1 MDKDDESLS
10 LDNDTIDKLAPGSYR
25 VEVRDADRK
34 YPTSETFVITQPDSL
49 VVEIQSS
56 VNASCDGD
64 NDGQINI
71 NVTGGSSPYTFV
83 WTTTDGLG
91 LDSSSKDQTGLSA
104 GSYMLIVTDENGC
117 EATISKTLD
126 DSERKNINPSWL
138 KKDEFFNLSL
148 DGLSKDQDA
157 NDIYSI
163 SMLNDNDGVIVGE
176 YGDLTNAFTS
186 DELNTSDSW
195 ENHFYHLYEISD
207 GKSPYNGSKTVD
219 ITYQEN
225 EKKILIKTLRNLSI
239 LMIIKF

>member
-1 MDKDDESLS
+1 D
-10 LDNDTIDKLAPGSYR
+10 
-25 VEVRDADRK
+25 V
-34 YPTSETFVITQPDSL
+34 
-49 VVEIQSS
+49 
-56 VNASCDGD
+56 
-64 NDGQINI
+64 
-71 NVTGGSSPYTFV
+71 
-83 WTTTDGLG
+83 
-91 LDSSSKDQTGLSA
+91 
-104 GSYMLIVTDENGC
+104 NGC

-126 DSERKNINPSWL
+126 DSGRKNINSSWF

-148 DGLSKDQDA
+148 DGLSKDQDD

-219 ITYQEN
+219 ITYLEN
-225 EKKILIKTLRNLSI
+225 EKENLNKNITESFYFDDYKVLTLAEDYILRKSSDKKDGDGQWESNFVDGTITSS
-239 LMIIKF
+239 